1 MLEYFYLFL
10 VSLISNIFSAFSGGG
25 AGVIQLPAILLIF
38 DTTFV
43 SALAVHKTATVALG
57 IGASLRFLKSIKFNK
72 ALIYTSLAFGLPSVI
87 MGAKLISHLND
98 DLSKLLLGFL
108 IISLAIYSFKEKKYG
123 EYEKRYVSSAQN
135 NFLGIILIF
144 FVGLLNGSLS
154 AGTGLIFTIIMIS
167 WYGMD
172 YKRAIAYTLVIVG
185 FFYNATGA
193 ITLGLLTNIDWSIL
207 PPLLLGSLIG
217 GYFGAHLALSKDNK
231 TIKIIYQTITIL
243 VGASLI
249 YN

>member
-1 MLEYFYLFL
+1 MFEYFYLFL

-72 ALIYTSLAFGLPSVI
+72 TLIYASLAFGLPSVI

-123 EYEKRYVSSAQN
+123 EYEKKYVNSIQN
-135 NFLGIILIF
+135 NFLGIVLIF

-172 YKRAIAYTLVIVG
+172 YKRAIAYTLIIVG

-217 GYFGAHLALSKDNK
+217 GYFGAHLALSNDNK
-231 TIKIIYQTITIL
+231 TIKTIYQTITIL
-243 VGASLI
+243 VGVSLI

>member
-1 MLEYFYLFL
+1 MFEYFYLFL

-38 DTTFV
+38 DTTFI

-57 IGASLRFLKSIKFNK
+57 IGASLRFFKSIKFNK
-72 ALIYTSLAFGLPSVI
+72 ILLFSSLAFGLPSVVI
-87 MGAKLISHLND
+87 GAKLISHLND
-98 DLSKLLLGFL
+98 ELPRLLLGFL

-123 EYEKRYVSSAQN
+123 EHEKEYVKSSQN
-135 NFLGIILIF
+135 NLFGIMLIF
-144 FVGLLNGSLS
+144 LVGLLNGSLS
-154 AGTGLIFTIIMIS
+154 AGTGLIFTMIMIS

-172 YKRAIAYTLVIVG
+172 YKKAIAYTLIIVG

-193 ITLGLLTNIDWSIL
+193 IALGLLTNIDWSIL

-217 GYFGAHLALSKDNK
+217 GYIGAHIALSKDNK
-231 TIKIIYQTITIL
+231 TIRIMYQTITIL

>member
-38 DTTFV
+38 DTTFIN
-43 SALAVHKTATVALG
+43 ALAVHKTATVALG
-57 IGASLRFLKSIKFNK
+57 IGASLRFFRSIKLNK
-72 ALIYTSLAFGLPSVI
+72 TLLFTSLIFGLPSVI
-87 MGAKLISHLND
+87 MGAKLIIYLND
-98 DLSKLLLGFL
+98 DLSRLFLGFL
-108 IISLAIYSFKEKKYG
+108 IIALAIYSFKENKYG
-123 EYEKRYVSSAQN
+123 EHEKKYVSSAQK
-135 NFLGIILIF
+135 NFLGMVLIF

-172 YKRAIAYTLVIVG
+172 YKRAIAYTLIIVG

-207 PPLLLGSLIG
+207 PPLLLGSVIG
-217 GYFGAHLALSKDNK
+217 GYLGAHLALSKDNK
-231 TIKIIYQTITIL
+231 TIKTIYQIITIL
-243 VGASLI
+243 VGAILI

>member
-1 MLEYFYLFL
+1 MLEYFYLFI

-38 DTTFV
+38 DTTFIN
-43 SALAVHKTATVALG
+43 ALAVHKTATVALG
-57 IGASLRFLKSIKFNK
+57 IGASLRFLRSVQFNK
-72 ALIYTSLAFGLPSVI
+72 KLLLVSLSFGLPSVI

-98 DLSKLLLGFL
+98 GLSRLLLGFL